1 MVGAMAALVRSRG
14 VALGCALKRSAARV
28 LGPAVQQRSLQ
39 VGPRCGAHCARASVG
54 VFVNGPLARVCPCVH
69 VGCVCR
75 SVSPSVLCES
85 VHAMGRSVRECVELV
100 S

>member
-28 LGPAVQQRSLQ
+28 LGPAAQQRALQ

-54 VFVNGPLARVCPCVH
+54 VFVNGPLARVCPYVH
-69 VGCVCR
+69 VGCVC
-75 SVSPSVLCES
+75 VV
-85 VHAMGRSVRECVELV
+85 A
-100 S
+100 